1 MDRKSTV
8 HDLIN
13 QIALEV
19 MTAIKEDE
27 PNYEDRWVPAASIKK
42 VLELDFVAV
51 PKANKQYG
59 EKGWLFAII
68 ARKLEDDNRIEYR
81 KTGRRAYYRTI

>member
-1 MDRKSTV
+1 MQRKDKV

-13 QIALEV
+13 QIAQEV
-19 MTAIKEDE
+19 FGAIKEQE
-27 PNYEDRWVPAASIKK
+27 PKHSDRWVPAALIRRE
-42 VLELDFVAV
+42 LELDFVAV

-68 ARKLEDDNRIEYR
+68 ARKLEDKNMIEYK
-81 KTGRRAYYRTI
+81 KTGGRAFFRSI